1 MPLDPKTEKRRFVWR
16 RGVFGLGLGSGV
28 CWALAMMVS
37 DRELPLAW
45 MLVLTFGLFPL
56 IGYLAALRMWKQG
69 RG

>member
-1 MPLDPKTEKRRFVWR
+1 MPTDPQTAKRRFVWR
-16 RGVFGLGLGSGV
+16 RGVLGLGLGSGI

-37 DRELPLAW
+37 DRELPLPW
-45 MLVLTFGLFPL
+45 MIGLTFVLFPL